1 MGREQIRAREYFY
14 FCIASLI
21 FILILSCTG
30 IRDAILQNQAQ
41 EYLLRG
47 QKLLSHRNY
56 EGAANEFQKVLLLP
70 PDKPLKD
77 EALFNMG
84 LVYAHFGNPKKDYEK
99 SLNLFLKVLND
110 YPKSHQVEQ
119 AKIWVG
125 VLLENFETNKKVGKL
140 KEAMK
145 NREERKETFKEPKRK
160 EQQETRF
167 EEYGE
172 GRENLIRSQKLLVR
186 GNYEGAIV
194 ENQKVLSLP
203 DLRSPKDEA
212 LFNLGLIYAHFKN
225 PRRDIEKSLEYFKRL
240 IKHYPK
246 SSFIEQTKTWV
257 GILEENEELNY
268 LIQKLKQVDIDI
280 EEMKREKPP

>member
-1 MGREQIRAREYFY
+1 MGRKQIRARKYFY
-14 FCIASLI
+14 FYIASLI
-21 FILILSCTG
+21 SILIFSCAG
-30 IRDAILQNQAQ
+30 MRDAILQNQAQ
-41 EYLLRG
+41 QYLLRG

-56 EGAANEFQKVLLLP
+56 EDAANEFQKVLSLP

-99 SLNLFLKVLND
+99 SLNLFLKILND
-110 YPKSHQVEQ
+110 YPESHQVEQ

-125 VLLENFETNKKVGKL
+125 VLLENFEINKRVGKL

-145 NREERKETFKEPKRK
+145 NSEERKETFKEPKRK
-160 EQQETRF
+160 EQQETRL

-172 GRENLIRSQKLLVR
+172 GRENLIRSQKLFAR

-194 ENQKVLSLP
+194 ENQKVLSQP

-225 PRRDIEKSLEYFKRL
+225 PRKDIEKSLEYFKRL

-246 SSFIEQTKTWV
+246 SSFVEQAKTWV
-257 GILEENEELNY
+257 GILEENEELNF

>member
-1 MGREQIRAREYFY
+1 MGREQIRARKYFH

-21 FILILSCTG
+21 FILIFSCAG

-125 VLLENFETNKKVGKL
+125 VLLENFETHKKVGKL

-145 NREERKETFKEPKRK
+145 NGEERKETFKEPKRK

-246 SSFIEQTKTWV
+246 SSFVEQAKTWV